1 QRHRP
6 ATFVNHPCEL
16 KPCRLST

>member
-1 QRHRP
+1 RHRP